1 MTPRHPAPAGPAAG
15 PAAGAAAGAA
25 HETAAPVRHLT
36 LAEVLDLARY
46 ACLAQGQRVELRAP
60 GLLESAVH
68 RPRARMF
75 GTPAYEDAY
84 EQAAALLHAIAVNHP
99 LVDGNKRTAW
109 LAAATFLAV
118 NGVDLGGADQERAYD
133 LVIDVAAG
141 NESDTGRIAERL
153 RRM

>member
-1 MTPRHPAPAGPAAG
+1 MSGTVTGTTPVPAPD
-15 PAAGAAAGAA
+15 
-25 HETAAPVRHLT
+25 PVRHLT

-46 ACLAQGQRVELRAP
+46 ACLAQDQPVELRAP

-75 GTPAYEDAY
+75 GTPAYEDRH
-84 EQAAALLHAIAVNHP
+84 EQAAALLHGIASNHP

-118 NGVDLGGADQERAYD
+118 NGVDLADVDQDAAYA
-133 LVIDVAAG
+133 LVIDVASGA
-141 NESDTGRIAERL
+141 ETEVAVIAERL
-153 RRM
+153 RQLSPM

>member
-1 MTPRHPAPAGPAAG
+1 MTTT
-15 PAAGAAAGAA
+15 
-25 HETAAPVRHLT
+25 EVRHLT
-36 LAEVLDLARY
+36 LAEVLDLARH
-46 ACLAQGQRVELRAP
+46 ACLAQDQPVELRAP

-75 GTPAYEDAY
+75 GTPAYQDPY
-84 EQAAALLHAIAVNHP
+84 EQAAALLHGIATNHP

-118 NGVDLGGADQERAYD
+118 NGVDLAEADQDVAYA

-141 NESDTGRIAERL
+141 REGEIARIAGRL
-153 RRM
+153 RSLHEAM

>member
-1 MTPRHPAPAGPAAG
+1 MTARPPAPAGTAPGSA
-15 PAAGAAAGAA
+15 
-25 HETAAPVRHLT
+25 AAPVRHLT
-36 LAEVLDLARY
+36 LAEVLDLARH
-46 ACLAQGQRVELRAP
+46 ACLAQGQPVELRAP

-75 GTPAYEDAY
+75 GTPAYEDPY
-84 EQAAALLHAIAVNHP
+84 EQAAALLHGIAVNHP

-109 LAAATFLAV
+109 LAAATFLTV
-118 NGVDLGGADQERAYD
+118 NGADFGGVDQERAYA

-141 NESDTGRIAERL
+141 NESDIGRIAERL

>member
-1 MTPRHPAPAGPAAG
+1 MST
-15 PAAGAAAGAA
+15 
-25 HETAAPVRHLT
+25 RHLT
-36 LAEVLDLARY
+36 LGEVLDLARH
-46 ACLAQGQRVELRAP
+46 ACLAQDQPVELRAP

-75 GTPAYEDAY
+75 GTPAYADTY
-84 EQAAALLHAIAVNHP
+84 EQAAALLHGIATNHP

-118 NGVDLGGADQERAYD
+118 NGIDLADADQDTAYD

-141 NESDTGRIAERL
+141 SEGDIGRIAERL
-153 RRM
+153 RALA

>member
-1 MTPRHPAPAGPAAG
+1 MSA
-15 PAAGAAAGAA
+15 
-25 HETAAPVRHLT
+25 VRHLT
-36 LAEVLDLARY
+36 LTEVLDLARH
-46 ACLAQGQRVELRAP
+46 ACLAQDQSVEMRAP

-84 EQAAALLHAIAVNHP
+84 EQAAALLHAIATNHP

-118 NGVDLGGADQERAYD
+118 NGVDLAGADQEAAYG

-141 NESDTGRIAERL
+141 HVSDVAAIARRL
-153 RRM
+153 RDL

>member
-1 MTPRHPAPAGPAAG
+1 MT
-15 PAAGAAAGAA
+15 
-25 HETAAPVRHLT
+25 RHLT

-46 ACLAQGQRVELRAP
+46 ACLAQDQPVELRAP

-75 GTPAYEDAY
+75 GTPAYEDTY
-84 EQAAALLHAIAVNHP
+84 EQAAALLHGIAINHP

-109 LAAATFLAV
+109 LAAATFLAL
-118 NGVDLGGADQERAYD
+118 NGVDLGDVDQDAAYG

-141 NESDTGRIAERL
+141 EEQSVARIAERL
-153 RRM
+153 RVLA

>member
-1 MTPRHPAPAGPAAG
+1 MS
-15 PAAGAAAGAA
+15 AAAV
-25 HETAAPVRHLT
+25 PVRHLT
-36 LAEVLDLARY
+36 LAEVLDLARH
-46 ACLAQGQRVELRAP
+46 ACLAQDQPVELRAP

-75 GTPAYEDAY
+75 GIPAYEDPY
-84 EQAAALLHAIAVNHP
+84 EQAAALLHGIATNHP

-118 NGVDLGGADQERAYD
+118 NGADPGDVDQEAAYA

-141 NESDTGRIAERL
+141 HETDVTRIAGRL
-153 RRM
+153 RALLLPSM

>member
-1 MTPRHPAPAGPAAG
+1 MTARHPATAGTAAAG
-15 PAAGAAAGAA
+15 PAGTA
-25 HETAAPVRHLT
+25 AAPVRHLT

-46 ACLAQGQRVELRAP
+46 ACLAQGQPVELRAP

-75 GTPAYEDAY
+75 GTPAYEDPY

-109 LAAATFLAV
+109 LAAATFLTV
-118 NGVDLGGADQERAYD
+118 NGADFGDVDQERAYD

>member
-1 MTPRHPAPAGPAAG
+1 MTARHPAAAG
-15 PAAGAAAGAA
+15 TAATGAA
-25 HETAAPVRHLT
+25 AAPVRHLT

-46 ACLAQGQRVELRAP
+46 ACLARGQPVELRAP

-75 GTPAYEDAY
+75 GTPAYEDPY

-109 LAAATFLAV
+109 LAAATFLTV
-118 NGVDLGGADQERAYD
+118 NGVDFGDVDQERAYG

-141 NESDTGRIAERL
+141 NEPDTGRIAERL

>member
-1 MTPRHPAPAGPAAG
+1 MNTTKAR
-15 PAAGAAAGAA
+15 
-25 HETAAPVRHLT
+25 RHLT
-36 LAEVLDLARY
+36 LAEVLDLARH
-46 ACLAQGQRVELRAP
+46 ACLAQDQPVELRAP

-75 GTPAYEDAY
+75 GTPAYEDPY
-84 EQAAALLHAIAVNHP
+84 EQAAALLHAIATNHP

-118 NGVDLGGADQERAYD
+118 NGIDLADTDQELAYD

-141 NESDTGRIAERL
+141 HETEIARIAGRL
-153 RRM
+153 RSL